1 MVYRQVQ
8 QTGQPVVATGPDY
21 TLTLGRMEKA
31 LGTIAGRLEAVEQ
44 QPALQMT
51 TAKLAVELDAA
62 ARDAA
67 RTVIGSAHG
76 LIGEMR
82 NATQTL
88 ADLVGRVHHRREQ
101 RVWLWVVGGC
111 SVLVECCC
119 GSCWPHCCRGGGRLA
134 GVAADRQRWAMGGW
148 ASAAGSC
155 RPEVL
160 GRDEAPLRGVRR
172 AANEAVRTHRPVY
185 RRLRDR
191 HRQCLRPGYPMT
203 SWWWFRL
210 RKKAPRQ
217 CSSAS
222 VVGAPFGSP
231 AVSCSRSATSRP
243 IRQSRCRL

>member
-1 MVYRQVQ
+1 MDVRQQGHVPEDEPDAHQDDGAEQAFDALREEVGALRRGMEMVYRQVQ

-67 RTVIGSAHG
+67 RTVSGSAHG

-111 SVLVECCC
+111 SVLGGMLLWLMLAALLPWGRET
-119 GSCWPHCCRGGGRLA
+119 GWRRCRSTAVGHGRLGKCCWIVPA
-134 GVAADRQRWAMGGW
+134 R
-148 ASAAGSC
+148 S
-155 RPEVL
+155 
-160 GRDEAPLRGVRR
+160 
-172 AANEAVRTHRPVY
+172 
-185 RRLRDR
+185 
-191 HRQCLRPGYPMT
+191 PGT
-203 SWWWFRL
+203 R
-210 RKKAPRQ
+210 
-217 CSSAS
+217 
-222 VVGAPFGSP
+222 
-231 AVSCSRSATSRP
+231 
-243 IRQSRCRL
+243 